1 MRIQP
6 SEDNHTLRS
15 LTRSIIPL
23 AVALMCPVSQP
34 FFEYRLRLADTLQR
48 ASRIELMGRRIAVD
62 GEQTLQILML
72 RRPEDHW
79 DTRRVYE
86 SRINLRVNSST
97 DSGTFI

>member
-1 MRIQP
+1 
-6 SEDNHTLRS
+6 
-15 LTRSIIPL
+15 
-23 AVALMCPVSQP
+23 
-34 FFEYRLRLADTLQR
+34 
-48 ASRIELMGRRIAVD
+48 MGRRIAVD